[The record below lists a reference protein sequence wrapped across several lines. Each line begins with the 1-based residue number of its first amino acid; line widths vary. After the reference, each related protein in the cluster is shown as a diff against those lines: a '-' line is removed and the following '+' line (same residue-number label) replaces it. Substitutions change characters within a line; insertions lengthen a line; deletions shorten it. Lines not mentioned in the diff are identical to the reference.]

1 MTRLLETAME
11 AAQRLPPEEQ
21 DELARA
27 ILGMIETEAEP
38 HILAPDERAAI
49 ERSRAAARRGEFATD
64 EQVRAVL
71 SKHS

>member
-1 MTRLLETAME
+1 MTKLLEIALE

-27 ILGMIETEAEP
+27 ILGMIDADAEP
-38 HILAPDERAAI
+38 HILSDKERAAI
-49 ERSRAAARRGEFATD
+49 ERSRAAAKRGEFATD

-71 SKHS
+71 SKYS